1 MLAEASLAA
10 RRRARAAP
18 RPGAP
23 GLQPWVIPF
32 DYGARFELS
41 GTPGNVAEA
50 VINISPD
57 GVFVAT
63 AIGYGLE
70 EDRGR
75 SMRINDINGDFVPGD
90 VTLGQIPADALLQ
103 GFRLSARA
111 PLVLEQTAAGAQFGN
126 GPVAVDFRDSLLQKI
141 AGPREVSFLFS
152 LVDSSTG
159 RELQDEPLH
168 NLASLG
174 ASSGER
180 PFRPLARPLSFL
192 PRSTVRLQVE
202 ERSEG
207 TRGTLF
213 IVLYG
218 YRAITGTHCPEPL
231 VRFLQQADVPAARG
245 AAPAASSVI
254 PFDHAAIVRLQG
266 RRDNV
271 VETEVAVNA
280 EGGFVATALG
290 YGLEPADDGVPLR
303 WERVTA
309 GTLRT
314 ALNGFAPRAF
324 SVWDRAAMVDLAD
337 VPLRAFPIELL
348 NDGIR
353 IRPDHARLALGAG
366 AALRAVPA
374 AALTSLFESLNRPES
389 VRFRY
394 EISDSGT
401 GRDLQNQAL
410 GNIAGLGI
418 ATGERPFKRFA
429 RPMLFLPR
437 STIRVRVTERCGR
450 GNLFLVFQGYKIL
463 RLASRGVM

>member
-1 MLAEASLAA
+1 
-10 RRRARAAP
+10 
-18 RPGAP
+18 
-23 GLQPWVIPF
+23 
-32 DYGARFELS
+32 
-41 GTPGNVAEA
+41 
-50 VINISPD
+50 
-57 GVFVAT
+57 VFVAT

-75 SMRINDINGDFVPGD
+75 GMRVERPDQPFVPGD
-90 VTLGQIPADALLQ
+90 VTLGQLPVDALLQ
-103 GFRLSARA
+103 GFRLSARGQ
-111 PLVLEQTAAGAQFGN
+111 LVLEQSAAGPQFGTR
-126 GPVAVDFRDSLLQKI
+126 AVSPDFRATLLQKI
-141 AGPREVSFLFS
+141 AAPREVSFLFS
-152 LVDSSTG
+152 LMDSSTG

-174 ASSGER
+174 TSNGER

-192 PRSTVRLQVE
+192 PRSTIRLQVE

-231 VRFLQQADVPAARG
+231 VRFLQQADVPAPRG
-245 AAPAASSVI
+245 AAPAASNII

-266 RRDNV
+266 RPDNV
-271 VETEVAVNA
+271 IETEVAVNA

-303 WERVTA
+303 WERVA
-309 GTLRT
+309 ANPLRT
-314 ALNGFAPRAF
+314 ALDALGPQAF
-324 SVWDRAAMVDLAD
+324 TVWDRTVTLDLAD
-337 VPLRAFPIELL
+337 IPLRVFPLEVL

-353 IRPDHARLALGAG
+353 IRADHARLALGPA

-374 AALTSLFESLNRPES
+374 AALTSMFESLNRPES

-394 EISDSGT
+394 EITDSGT

-437 STIRVRVTERCGR
+437 STIRVRVIERCGR
-450 GNLFLVFQGYKIL
+450 GDLFLVFQGYKIL
-463 RLASRGVM
+463 QLSSRGLM